1 MYTNSTESNGTYTA
15 RSSLYSVHNIQP
27 LQPLYIEFA
36 GKNYLVSRMLATVLK
51 AEKHENFVDS
61 SA

>member
-1 MYTNSTESNGTYTA
+1 MEQ
-15 RSSLYSVHNIQP
+15 LYCTKFTQP